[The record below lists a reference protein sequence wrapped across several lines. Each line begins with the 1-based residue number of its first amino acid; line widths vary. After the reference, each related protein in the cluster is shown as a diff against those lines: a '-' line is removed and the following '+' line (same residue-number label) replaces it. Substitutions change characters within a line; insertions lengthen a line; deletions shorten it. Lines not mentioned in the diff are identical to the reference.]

1 LTDTTA
7 IFVHIPKTAG
17 TTLARI
23 IDRQYPP
30 RARLLLERHHEG
42 VREFQALP
50 KARRAEIRLLRGHI
64 PYGLH
69 VYCPRPTTYFTLLRE
84 PIDRLV
90 SYYYFVQRQADHYL
104 HDYANTPGMTLKRY
118 VEDRVSLQMDNM
130 QTRLLSGVWTDP
142 GYDECDAKTL
152 ALAKRNLQEHF
163 VVVGLTERFDETLL
177 LLKRALGWHNVYYV
191 QHNVTRGRP
200 RRASLDAETLAVLQ
214 ACNQL
219 DIQLYEYAKALLADQ
234 IRAQG
239 PTFARELW
247 AFRLA
252 NRLAQPLTRAYWQI
266 RRFSVRSWLKE
277 KLSRSSAT
285 PKS

>member
-1 LTDTTA
+1 
-7 IFVHIPKTAG
+7 VHIPKTAG

-30 RARLLLERHHEG
+30 QARLLLERHHEG

-50 KARRAEIRLLRGHI
+50 QPRRAEIRLLRGHI

-69 VYCPRPTTYFTLLRE
+69 EHCPRPSTYFTLMRE

-118 VEDRVSLQMDNM
+118 VEDKVSLQMDNM

-142 GYDECDAKTL
+142 GYGECDEETL
-152 ALAKRNLQEHF
+152 ALAKRNLRERF
-163 VVVGLTERFDETLL
+163 SVVGLTERFDETLL
-177 LLKRALGWHNVYYV
+177 LLRRALGWDNVYYV
-191 QHNVTRGRP
+191 RHNVTSGRP
-200 RRASLDAETLAVLQ
+200 RRASLDAQTLAVLQ

-219 DIQLYEYAKALLADQ
+219 DIELYRYAQELLRAQ

-239 PTFARELW
+239 LSFALELW
-247 AFRLA
+247 AFRFA
-252 NRLAQPLTRAYWQI
+252 NNVLQPLDRTYSQA
-266 RRFSVRSWLKE
+266 RRFSVRAWLRNQQR
-277 KLSRSSAT
+277 RSPTASE
-285 PKS
+285 